1 MFPAIRFIYLPYFVE
16 FDIIAY
22 GNRIKE
28 RYGND
33 RIFFKVSEI
42 HFCTDIPKTGSL
54 MEVN

>member
-42 HFCTDIPKTGSL
+42 FAQTFRKQ
-54 MEVN
+54 EV